1 MDFISEKLTEYIS
14 ENSNKE
20 PKILARLN
28 QETHQKIL
36 KPRMLSGHIQ
46 GRLLSMISKMN
57 SPSSILEIG
66 TFTGY
71 GTLCLAEGL
80 KEDGKIFTIDQ
91 NEELLKIQS
100 KYFEES
106 GNVWFGSENGL
117 SKLSPEG
124 KWTNYNK
131 NSSHLNKPVLTIN
144 KYGEHL
150 LLGVYGN
157 GLLQFNP
164 KTGETKD
171 FPLIENE
178 KKSKLI
184 FTTYVDENDIW
195 VGGIDGPVKHY
206 QNSTLVNSYK
216 TGNARTIV
224 AGNKNIIYVGSA
236 NGLFEINKAT
246 KNLKKIKSLGFKNL
260 DQIYSLFFDKQNN
273 F

>member
-14 ENSNKE
+14 ENSNEE

-106 GNVWFGSENGL
+106 G
-117 SKLSPEG
+117 KR
-124 KWTNYNK
+124 NK
-131 NSSHLNKPVLTIN
+131 IIQL
-144 KYGEHL
+144 
-150 LLGVYGN
+150 
-157 GLLQFNP
+157 
-164 KTGETKD
+164 
-171 FPLIENE
+171 
-178 KKSKLI
+178 
-184 FTTYVDENDIW
+184 
-195 VGGIDGPVKHY
+195 
-206 QNSTLVNSYK
+206 
-216 TGNARTIV
+216 TGNAKEILDDLNETFDLVFIDADKENYIEYFKLVSERLNNNGIIISDNVLWSGKVLDPSSENDEETNALV
-224 AGNKNIIYVGSA
+224 HFNKLLNEDKRFETVILPLRD
-236 NGLFEINKAT
+236 GLSISR
-246 KNLKKIKSLGFKNL
+246 LI
-260 DQIYSLFFDKQNN
+260 
-273 F
+273 